1 MSLSLLCN
9 SLLPFQNW
17 IVMRPD
23 EKLRLNSESLQK
35 GNENQTGRLQGW
47 LVILLIIV
55 IIVVI
60 ALCSII
66 EAKNLP
72 DENVA
77 IAITAEGNDE
87 AIGMPGVE

>member
-1 MSLSLLCN
+1 MSFSSFCN
-9 SLLPFQNW
+9 SLQPFQNW
-17 IVMRPD
+17 IKMRPD

-35 GNENQTGRLQGW
+35 GNENQKGRLQGW
-47 LVILLIIV
+47 LVILLIFV

-72 DENVA
+72 EENVA
-77 IAITAEGNDE
+77 IAITADDSETT
-87 AIGMPGVE
+87 GME